1 MNYQDVKTKTVN
13 WCTKMKD
20 ARLLTADQYDN
31 CISSFKNA
39 TSGIISKNFKV
50 PSTGMP
56 RNYSLY
62 NSRSESISATVV
74 GENTNTVTLVTNTG
88 LYMACDSNNN
98 IYYVKDIN
106 DSTIN
111 QNELYFIL
119 SPQTNDVYA
128 LLSPYGRYL
137 IASVDYTADFSGT
150 TIGTMASWNVSK
162 INNKITLESVQF
174 AGFFLSFSDE
184 NSPLKVI
191 YGEDD
196 SVQWVMIPKKQTDIH
211 DEFPQYTGAEY
222 IVTKENILKRIQNS
236 GVDRNIL
243 NILKT
248 TLTTLQNN
256 ISDNY
261 AQLDKYLRKRLN
273 YEAELFRLSNVSYN
287 AKMDSLKSSSAISK
301 DKLQSIQSS
310 IPKPEGV
317 SLTATEING
326 VLYNIANNK
335 NATIRLIEEEIS
347 KINLQIADLPQG
359 DPMVD
364 YVTFINAMKTEV
376 DNVTIRIQQNNVIM
390 GRQKDNYDTLNKD
403 VAYFD
408 TKTNNYKKLDD
419 SLKLNLNIINGYKT
433 QSSLLVK
440 LYPFIVILL
449 LIVLIYFTYITY
461 QKFIENVYNQY

>member
-1 MNYQDVKTKTVN
+1 MNYQDVKTKTLN

-20 ARLLTADQYDN
+20 AGLLTADQYDN
-31 CISSFKNA
+31 CTSSFKNA
-39 TSGIISKNFKV
+39 TSGILSKDFKV
-50 PSTGMP
+50 PSSGMP

-88 LYMACDSNNN
+88 LYMGCDSNNK
-98 IYYVKDIN
+98 IYYIKDIN

-137 IASVDYTADFSGT
+137 LASVDYTADFSGT

-174 AGFFLSFSDE
+174 TGFFLSFSDE
-184 NSPLKVI
+184 SSPLKVI

-196 SVQWVMIPKKQTDIH
+196 SVQWLMIPKTQTDIH
-211 DEFPQYTGAEY
+211 DQFPQYTGVEY
-222 IVTKENILKRIQNS
+222 IVTKENILKQIQNT
-236 GVDRNIL
+236 GIDKIVL
-243 NILKT
+243 PILKN

-256 ISDNY
+256 ITDNY
-261 AQLDKYLRKRLN
+261 DKIDKYLRKRLN
-273 YEAELFRLSNVSYN
+273 YDAELFRLSTLNYN
-287 AKMDSLKSSSAISK
+287 AQMDSLKSSSAISP
-301 DKLQSIQSS
+301 DKLKSIQSS
-310 IPKPEGV
+310 IPKPVGV
-317 SLTATEING
+317 SLTPTEING
-326 VLYNIANNK
+326 VLYNMANTK

-347 KINLQIADLPQG
+347 KINIQIGNLPLG
-359 DPMVD
+359 DAMDD
-364 YVTFINAMKTEV
+364 YVTFINAMRIEV
-376 DNVTIRIQQNNVIM
+376 DNVTSRIQQNNVIM

-403 VAYFD
+403 VNYFD

-433 QSSLLVK
+433 QNSLLLK

-449 LIVLIYFTYITY
+449 LLFLIYFIYITY
-461 QKFIENVYNQY
+461 QKFVENVYIQY